1 MSKLSL
7 YRIIF
12 ATTLIAI
19 LLPAQNIEEAI
30 KLFNTFQFEKARSI
44 FEELAKDVNNP
55 RIAEI
60 YYYLARLTTNPD
72 SSILY
77 YQRIIN
83 NYPESRYADIAYLEI
98 AKITIAQGKYK
109 NALITLNEL
118 NNNYPNSELKE
129 EIQFWFGIAQIESGN
144 KEEGYQTLRNLINTY
159 PKSIWANRARNLIP
173 QTEPHK
179 VYYTV
184 QVGSFRDKENA
195 EKILE
200 ELKTKG
206 FSGQIVEATVMGKLH
221 YRVWIGEFETMEQAK
236 SLLAKLDSIGIKA
249 NVVKGY

>member
-7 YRIIF
+7 YRIVF
-12 ATTLIAI
+12 ATTLIAFI
-19 LLPAQNIEEAI
+19 LPAQNLEEAI

-60 YYYLARLTTNPD
+60 YYYLARLTANPD

-83 NYPESRYADIAYLEI
+83 NYSESRYADIAYLEI
-98 AKITIAQGKYK
+98 AKISIAQEKYK
-109 NALITLNEL
+109 NALITLSEL
-118 NNNYPNSELKE
+118 NKNYPDSELKE
-129 EIQFWFGIAQIESGN
+129 EILFWLGIAQIESGN
-144 KEEGYQTLRNLINTY
+144 KEEGYQTLQNLISAY
-159 PKSIWANRARNLIP
+159 PKSIWANRARNLVP

-184 QVGSFRDKENA
+184 QVGSFRNKENA
-195 EKILE
+195 EKKLE
-200 ELKTKG
+200 ELKTRG
-206 FSGQIVEATVMGKLH
+206 FNGKIAEATVMGKLH

-236 SLLAKLDSIGIKA
+236 SLVAKFDSIGIKA